1 MGVGV
6 WVGYKSMRK
15 PNIVILRLCLSYTM
29 VASLLSLDRFIMELI
44 DELDKTIKLLES
56 EIPANPASEKNEKL
70 EKRMERSLSQYFK
83 GLNQAIDL
91 NALEQIYYRNVKQ
104 E

>member
-1 MGVGV
+1 
-6 WVGYKSMRK
+6 
-15 PNIVILRLCLSYTM
+15 M

-91 NALEQIYYRNVKQ
+91 NALEQIYYRNVEQ